1 MKTITIEYK
10 DIKLHIEYESEAPEP
25 STNYEGAFY
34 ITEVCIDDVNI
45 YDILGED
52 GLRELEDFTYNYIQ
66 EERKNY

>member
-1 MKTITIEYK
+1 MKKITIEYK
-10 DIKLHIEYESEAPEP
+10 DIKLHIEYEIEAPEP

-34 ITEVCIDDVNI
+34 ITEVWVDDVEI
-45 YDILGED
+45 LPILGED